1 MDPLFTSQA
10 DYEAFSARHQAMA
23 TPTVDLAT
31 YTGPAYLGI
40 DAGSTTT
47 KMVLIDP
54 DCNLLY
60 SFITPTRETPSAS
73 FCPSCGKFMPSA
85 AAG

>member
-23 TPTVDLAT
+23 VPTVDLAT

-47 KMVLIDP
+47 KMVLGP
-54 DCNLLY
+54 A
-60 SFITPTRETPSAS
+60 R
-73 FCPSCGKFMPSA
+73 
-85 AAG
+85 